1 MLPIKILKLRLARI
15 AKGEGHLSTQ
25 DKLMLVSMESPDLSA
40 NFFLRLFKVSLPKQ
54 WKFQHETD
62 EELLYISQL
71 IQLIENEFI
80 PSYESHARKYAWY
93 EQCLMYKL
101 NFLVPQPTQQQIN
114 TYLRQLD
121 RCLDQQ
127 PKIDLLHYLQEKYP
141 SAKITHR
148 LDMATSG
155 ILMFAK
161 HRDAEVAISKMFQAR
176 TVTKNYIALVQ
187 GKLEGEGRV
196 DVPLITDW
204 ENRPRQMVHFELG
217 KSAKTLYK
225 ALEYNA
231 EEDITR
237 VLLTPITGRSHQLR
251 VHMMHIGHPITGDKI
266 YHPEPDLSLLNRMAL
281 HASYLAFK
289 QPLSGKEVEIKG
301 NVPF

>member
-1 MLPIKILKLRLARI
+1 MPLDDKFVYMPPQ
-15 AKGEGHLSTQ
+15 EPLSIVYE
-25 DKLMLVSMESPDLSA
+25 DDDLVVIEKPA
-40 NFFLRLFKVSLPKQ
+40 
-54 WKFQHETD
+54 
-62 EELLYISQL
+62 ELLS
-71 IQLIENEFI
+71 
-80 PSYESHARKYAWY
+80 
-93 EQCLMYKL
+93 
-101 NFLVPQPTQQQIN
+101 VPGRLPEHHDSA
-114 TYLRQLD
+114 YLRVL
-121 RCLDQQ
+121 
-127 PKIDLLHYLQEKYP
+127 EKYP
-141 SAKITHR
+141 NAKITHR

-176 TVTKNYIALVQ
+176 TVTKSYIALVQ
-187 GKLEGEGRV
+187 GKLEGEGSV

-217 KSAKTLYK
+217 KSAKTLYQ
-225 ALEYNA
+225 ALEYNV

-266 YHPEPDLSLLNRMAL
+266 YHPEPERSVLNRMAL
-281 HASYLAFK
+281 HASYLAFT
-289 QPLSGKEVEIKG
+289 QPLSGTEVEIKG

>member
-1 MLPIKILKLRLARI
+1 MPLDDKFVYMPPQ
-15 AKGEGHLSTQ
+15 EPLSIVYE
-25 DKLMLVSMESPDLSA
+25 DDDLVVIEKPA
-40 NFFLRLFKVSLPKQ
+40 
-54 WKFQHETD
+54 
-62 EELLYISQL
+62 ELLS
-71 IQLIENEFI
+71 
-80 PSYESHARKYAWY
+80 
-93 EQCLMYKL
+93 
-101 NFLVPQPTQQQIN
+101 VPGRLPEHHDSA
-114 TYLRQLD
+114 YLRVL
-121 RCLDQQ
+121 
-127 PKIDLLHYLQEKYP
+127 EKYP
-141 SAKITHR
+141 NAKITHR

-155 ILMFAK
+155 ILMLAK

-187 GKLEGEGRV
+187 GKLDGEGSV
-196 DVPLITDW
+196 EVPLITDW

-225 ALEYNA
+225 ALEYNV